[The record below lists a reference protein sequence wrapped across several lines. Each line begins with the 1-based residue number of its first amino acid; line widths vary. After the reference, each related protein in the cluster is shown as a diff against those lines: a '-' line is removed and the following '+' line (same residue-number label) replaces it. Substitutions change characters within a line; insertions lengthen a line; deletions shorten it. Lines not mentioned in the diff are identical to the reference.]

1 MAQASI
7 LHRWADS
14 LARGLQSTLRH
25 HPLPDLEDAPAL
37 RRFASHLATHIYAQ
51 PNLCKILET
60 DVGGIVVHRLIT
72 GCIHGRFDLLPGHL
86 ADPIRNAFERDGRL
100 ASLKSPYVSFSTPHW
115 GFVLVLPQQSI
126 RLTSHASHWLVN
138 RVQYST
144 RSEHRLSEQEIGSGP
159 KEIHLRNLTETYP
172 DQTFQAD
179 LSLSTPFRVFDQA
192 NLREKAARPGGT
204 TPLPPGEYLVV
215 MQPEACSNARD
226 DEECHA
232 PYRVL
237 SGVCLRPGLPSLEI
251 IHEGVSSVLAPSLKA
266 GIYAAG
272 ENGKSVILEAGSRL
286 HYGPVFEFQVY
297 VPKEQHE
304 GRIQIEVSS
313 RGKVFL
319 VEDLS
324 IEETGGEGYDYSNS
338 LERIL
343 PEAIKP
349 LDSGIHPIRLKLSTS
364 TTATTYDFWYWKG
377 LKLISRQLGFLCDTP
392 PLNIRFDLSR
402 GIKKSSEGCTIPP
415 SYHAPLLK
423 IATEAGELIVVPRP
437 GVMASCVD
445 PDDKTTSEIRAE
457 ETLTIG
463 NKETRVIEFQSG
475 GGESWS
481 ILCNGKRF
489 SGLDPGRPRF
499 LTRLASFLANYGSSG
514 VVNAVNDSGESIRL
528 FRFSSDLVAKQLR
541 READHG
547 LGIERWTTTIPYEGL
562 GQLGLRLLD
571 YSQRPEPIA
580 SAVMLLFGDG
590 GLPGTEP
597 RKVDAIE
604 GVSAEVRFLAEEGN
618 NPPRIKLVI
627 EVSPTLTEDKLLLIE
642 ILKAPAGVD
651 DWQQVQ
657 CADGP
662 NTSQLCIL
670 TTGSA
675 HTKPD
680 SSTWWHHLWR
690 ENEHRF
696 SAEFIPLY
704 AVMDEG
710 EMESALST
718 ICQLMAI
725 KYPTD
730 VYFNSAKYLVTLAEK
745 LCARR
750 AAAQRLDT
758 GTWWREGISELERH
772 ASARI
777 SPVVKQFLFTSNPE
791 ALRRHWVAE
800 VRTKERGGGLISSS
814 MHLANEVRIVGG
826 RVEFAKT
833 VYHLKQHPKELFE
846 SFRNF
851 AKVISGADP
860 DFEGFNYEKFFKPIF
875 KRVLDHDEA
884 ASTLDDA
891 PVLSARHLLVA
902 IKAVNRR
909 ARILARASDA
919 GTDHPLQKSL
929 KSLSSCHLKAE
940 QIMPFLNGRIGYLPW
955 AGDSNLERPDHFDAP
970 SFPELPLL
978 DSPQANQLSG
988 MAWCFCVLARGTAHG
1003 RLEICDFSK
1012 HLAVFMGSP
1021 VPAHPLNLIL
1031 TCAPELFAYYSA
1043 LLDFA
1048 LYRSFHE

>member
-1 MAQASI
+1 
-7 LHRWADS
+7 
-14 LARGLQSTLRH
+14 
-25 HPLPDLEDAPAL
+25 
-37 RRFASHLATHIYAQ
+37 
-51 PNLCKILET
+51 
-60 DVGGIVVHRLIT
+60 
-72 GCIHGRFDLLPGHL
+72 
-86 ADPIRNAFERDGRL
+86 
-100 ASLKSPYVSFSTPHW
+100 
-115 GFVLVLPQQSI
+115 
-126 RLTSHASHWLVN
+126 
-138 RVQYST
+138 
-144 RSEHRLSEQEIGSGP
+144 
-159 KEIHLRNLTETYP
+159 
-172 DQTFQAD
+172 
-179 LSLSTPFRVFDQA
+179 
-192 NLREKAARPGGT
+192 
-204 TPLPPGEYLVV
+204 
-215 MQPEACSNARD
+215 
-226 DEECHA
+226 
-232 PYRVL
+232 
-237 SGVCLRPGLPSLEI
+237 
-251 IHEGVSSVLAPSLKA
+251 
-266 GIYAAG
+266 
-272 ENGKSVILEAGSRL
+272 
-286 HYGPVFEFQVY
+286 
-297 VPKEQHE
+297 
-304 GRIQIEVSS
+304 
-313 RGKVFL
+313 
-319 VEDLS
+319 
-324 IEETGGEGYDYSNS
+324 
-338 LERIL
+338 
-343 PEAIKP
+343 
-349 LDSGIHPIRLKLSTS
+349 
-364 TTATTYDFWYWKG
+364 
-377 LKLISRQLGFLCDTP
+377 
-392 PLNIRFDLSR
+392 
-402 GIKKSSEGCTIPP
+402 
-415 SYHAPLLK
+415 
-423 IATEAGELIVVPRP
+423 
-437 GVMASCVD
+437 
-445 PDDKTTSEIRAE
+445 
-457 ETLTIG
+457 
-463 NKETRVIEFQSG
+463 
-475 GGESWS
+475 
-481 ILCNGKRF
+481 
-489 SGLDPGRPRF
+489 
-499 LTRLASFLANYGSSG
+499 
-514 VVNAVNDSGESIRL
+514 
-528 FRFSSDLVAKQLR
+528 
-541 READHG
+541 
-547 LGIERWTTTIPYEGL
+547 
-562 GQLGLRLLD
+562 
-571 YSQRPEPIA
+571 
-580 SAVMLLFGDG
+580 
-590 GLPGTEP
+590 
-597 RKVDAIE
+597 
-604 GVSAEVRFLAEEGN
+604 
-618 NPPRIKLVI
+618 
-627 EVSPTLTEDKLLLIE
+627 
-642 ILKAPAGVD
+642 
-651 DWQQVQ
+651 
-657 CADGP
+657 
-662 NTSQLCIL
+662 
-670 TTGSA
+670 
-675 HTKPD
+675 
-680 SSTWWHHLWR
+680 
-690 ENEHRF
+690 
-696 SAEFIPLY
+696 
-704 AVMDEG
+704 MDEG